1 MRVGYFFISKNRTNE
16 QILEYVVICLFIF
29 YNAFSNLTFTK
40 IFTKNY
46 NIYIL
51 LPLIYDRNYSEVK
64 IMKRITIPIL
74 AILLVG
80 LLLPTGFAADSNLV
94 ITYGETTYANNDYK
108 SVVDAFFVNQANVD
122 LNNVNSKVITAD
134 QVNQVSSG
142 ITGKSYSSDQ
152 ILSSAF
158 LDLKDNDNL
167 EVSVDKSKITTIT
180 GNMYISAL
188 KSAGITSG
196 HVYVTSPVSAT
207 GESAL
212 AGIMNSYE
220 EVTDVK
226 IPETVKE
233 AANDEIYT
241 QAEIVE
247 NSGVDADKLSKLVD
261 DVKQE
266 VSNGNV
272 TDHGTIVNII
282 NNYVQNNNINITN
295 VDIENLA
302 NTIQQVQNV
311 QGDVNHYKDQVG
323 EFLNNGNSTGS
334 FSLDS
339 LFDWIKAFFNGN

>member
-1 MRVGYFFISKNRTNE
+1 MK
-16 QILEYVVICLFIF
+16 
-29 YNAFSNLTFTK
+29 K
-40 IFTKNY
+40 IT
-46 NIYIL
+46 
-51 LPLIYDRNYSEVK
+51 VA
-64 IMKRITIPIL
+64 IL
-74 AILLVG
+74 ALILVG
-80 LLLPTGFAADSNLV
+80 LLIPTGFAADSNLV

-134 QVNQVSSG
+134 QVNKVSSG
-142 ITGKSYSSDQ
+142 ITGKSYSSSQ
-152 ILSSAF
+152 IYSSAF
-158 LDLKDNDNL
+158 LDLNDNDNL

-212 AGIMNSYE
+212 AGIMNAYE
-220 EVTDVK
+220 EATDVE
-226 IPETVKE
+226 IPENVKE

-247 NSGVDADKLSKLVD
+247 NSGVDANNLSQLVD

-266 VSNGNV
+266 VSNGNI
-272 TDHGTIVNII
+272 TDHDSIVNII
-282 NNYVQNNNINITN
+282 NNHVQNNNINITN

-302 NTIQQVQNV
+302 DSIQQVQNV
-311 QGDVNHYKDQVG
+311 QGDVNYYKDKVSS
-323 EFLNNGNSTGS
+323 FLNDGNSTGG
-334 FSLDS
+334 FSLDGLLDWFKS
-339 LFDWIKAFFNGN
+339 LVNGI